1 MPRPRKA
8 ANTLDLRRFAFIGAQ
23 ARLAEITAESEKIL
37 SFFPELRGSRNSAA
51 ARNSSASP
59 SPRPRRRRTKMFCT
73 ARVSW
78 LSSPFISPS
87 AESGSS
93 IFGTTP
99 LFMSRRATS
108 ANA

>member
-59 SPRPRRRRTKMFCT
+59 SPRPRRRRTKM
-73 ARVSW
+73 
-78 LSSPFISPS
+78 S
-87 AESGSS
+87 AEA
-93 IFGTTP
+93 
-99 LFMSRRATS
+99 RRRIAE
-108 ANA
+108 AQKKRWAEWRKQNRV